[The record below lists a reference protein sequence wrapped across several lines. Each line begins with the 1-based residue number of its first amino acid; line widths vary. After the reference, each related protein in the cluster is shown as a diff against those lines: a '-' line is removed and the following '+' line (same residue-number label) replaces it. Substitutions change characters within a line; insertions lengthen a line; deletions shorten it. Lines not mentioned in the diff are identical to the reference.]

1 MLFSLK
7 RRNRYALARRRDL
20 PSGGD
25 EYAEIRVGR
34 IQLPENEYSPEFV
47 ELLRK
52 MIDPDVRTRLSAA
65 QLLRQPLLQTRDARK
80 YLASKTKKR
89 KLKEEVISKDMQLAQ
104 LRLELQMA
112 REREQSLSREVSRS
126 QEVSTNSMEQK
137 LTEMYALMQR
147 SLSIQK

>member
-1 MLFSLK
+1 
-7 RRNRYALARRRDL
+7 L

-52 MIDPDVRTRLSAA
+52 MIHPDVHARLSAA

-80 YLASKTKKR
+80 YLSTKAKKR
-89 KLKEEVISKDMQLAQ
+89 KLKEEVANKSKELVQLQ
-104 LRLELQMA
+104 LELQMA
-112 REREQSLSREVSRS
+112 RAREQTLARELARV
-126 QEVSTNSMEQK
+126 QELNSNSMEQK
-137 LTEMYALMQR
+137 LAEMYAMMQK